1 MHPLLVAF
9 LFFALFMLSVCAV
22 FYADSIK
29 YIWSNFEF
37 FVFFGLS
44 IPYVIYVTHRIN
56 KVHIKDFY
64 KLLDYSDLDSDRK
77 SYWQQRLA
85 DHRSLWKESLVA
97 VAVALLHAYLQGLF
111 RLFEGQSRFFW
122 LDVLGI
128 VQLVVIWV
136 LITQSNSIFIR
147 NMTEMNKLSKEIRID
162 LLNLEKF
169 MPLTRA
175 GVWSIL
181 GFIGV
186 YTILFNESIEDVDL
200 INPAVLVIIP
210 TIFWM
215 IYIPLKGFRKRVI
228 QEKDKEIALIE
239 ASIEGDRE
247 KLKESRIRK
256 NLENINVIDLIN
268 YKKLIQNTFEIPVN
282 IPTAFRFVFYL
293 IIPLLT
299 WIAASMV
306 DKVVD
311 YLVK

>member
-175 GVWSIL
+175 GVWSML

-239 ASIEGDRE
+239 ASIEGERE
-247 KLKESRIRK
+247 QLKESRIRK
-256 NLENINVIDLIN
+256 NLG
-268 YKKLIQNTFEIPVN
+268 
-282 IPTAFRFVFYL
+282 
-293 IIPLLT
+293 
-299 WIAASMV
+299 IAS
-306 DKVVD
+306 
-311 YLVK
+311 